1 MDSFDTNFRA
11 VKHEVEEVYA
21 AFLTERE
28 TGKSLF
34 FEALV
39 VTNPLK
45 FSSKP
50 AEDAQRNP
58 GTPHVNARYTQ
69 PHGNRS

>member
-28 TGKSLF
+28 TGKSLC

-39 VTNPLK
+39 VTL
-45 FSSKP
+45 SIVASL
-50 AEDAQRNP
+50 QRTHKEILVLHTSMQ
-58 GTPHVNARYTQ
+58 GTPSPR
-69 PHGNRS
+69 R